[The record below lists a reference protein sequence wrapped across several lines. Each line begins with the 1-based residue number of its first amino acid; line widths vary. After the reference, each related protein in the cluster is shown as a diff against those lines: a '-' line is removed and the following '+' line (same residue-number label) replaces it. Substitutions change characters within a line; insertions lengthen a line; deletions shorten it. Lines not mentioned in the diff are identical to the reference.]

1 MIKNYFDDI
10 DDLYDINYD
19 LFGIVSNI
27 KEYKLAWVLNKIFFI
42 DLVKIDDLIIKKH
55 NRKVFQIS
63 NYFYQ
68 SDEFT
73 IRLLKNKLIYKVDL
87 NNEKFLIQ
95 KLSKFDYLFQI
106 YNSSTSFNKKEII
119 NKLNS
124 ESYIQFANFVNIN
137 LIKEKDLLLL

>member
-10 DDLYDINYD
+10 YDINYD

-27 KEYKLAWVLNKIFFI
+27 KEYKLAWILNKIFFI

-68 SDEFT
+68 TDEFT
-73 IRLLKNKLIYKVDL
+73 IRLLKNKLIYKIDL

-106 YNSSTSFNKKEII
+106 YNSSTSFNRKEII

-124 ESYIQFANFVNIN
+124 ESSIQFANFVNIN
-137 LIKEKDLLLL
+137 LIKEKDLLLI

>member
-10 DDLYDINYD
+10 YDINYD

-27 KEYKLAWVLNKIFFI
+27 KEYKLAWILNKIFFI

-73 IRLLKNKLIYKVDL
+73 IRLLKNKLIYKIDI

-106 YNSSTSFNKKEII
+106 YNSSTSFNRKEII

-124 ESYIQFANFVNIN
+124 ESSIQFANFVNIN
-137 LIKEKDLLLL
+137 LIKEKDLLLI

>member
-10 DDLYDINYD
+10 YDINYD

-27 KEYKLAWVLNKIFFI
+27 KEYKLAWILNKIFFI

-63 NYFYQ
+63 NYLYQ

-73 IRLLKNKLIYKVDL
+73 IRLLKNKLIYKIDL

-106 YNSSTSFNKKEII
+106 YNSSTSFNRKEII

-124 ESYIQFANFVNIN
+124 ESSIQFANFVNIN
-137 LIKEKDLLLL
+137 LIKEKDLLLI

>member
-10 DDLYDINYD
+10 YDINYD

-27 KEYKLAWVLNKIFFI
+27 KEYKLAWILNKIFFI

-55 NRKVFQIS
+55 NRKAFQIS

-73 IRLLKNKLIYKVDL
+73 IRLLKNKLIYKIDL

-106 YNSSTSFNKKEII
+106 YNSSTSFNRKEII

-124 ESYIQFANFVNIN
+124 ESSIQFANFVNIN

>member
-10 DDLYDINYD
+10 YDINYD

-27 KEYKLAWVLNKIFFI
+27 KEYKLAWILNKIFFI

-63 NYFYQ
+63 NYLYQ

-73 IRLLKNKLIYKVDL
+73 IRLLKNKLIYKMDL

-106 YNSSTSFNKKEII
+106 YNSSTSFNRKEII

-124 ESYIQFANFVNIN
+124 ESSIQFANFVNIN
-137 LIKEKDLLLL
+137 LIKEKDLLLI

>member
-10 DDLYDINYD
+10 YDINYD

-27 KEYKLAWVLNKIFFI
+27 KEYKLAWILNKIFFI

-55 NRKVFQIS
+55 NQKVFQIS

-73 IRLLKNKLIYKVDL
+73 IRLLKNKLIYKIDL

-106 YNSSTSFNKKEII
+106 YNSSTSFNRKEII

-124 ESYIQFANFVNIN
+124 ESSIQFANFVNIN
-137 LIKEKDLLLL
+137 LIKEKDLLLI

>member
-10 DDLYDINYD
+10 YDINYD

-27 KEYKLAWVLNKIFFI
+27 KEYKLAWILNKIFFI
-42 DLVKIDDLIIKKH
+42 DLIKIDDLIIKKH

-73 IRLLKNKLIYKVDL
+73 IRLLKNKLIYKIDL

-106 YNSSTSFNKKEII
+106 YNSSTSFNRKEII

-124 ESYIQFANFVNIN
+124 ESSIQFANFVNIN
-137 LIKEKDLLLL
+137 LIKEKDLLLI

>member
-10 DDLYDINYD
+10 YDINYD

-27 KEYKLAWVLNKIFFI
+27 KEYKLAWILNKIFFI

-63 NYFYQ
+63 NYLYQ

-73 IRLLKNKLIYKVDL
+73 IRLLKNKLIYKIDL

-106 YNSSTSFNKKEII
+106 YNSSTSFNRKEII

-124 ESYIQFANFVNIN
+124 ESSIQFANFVNIN

>member
-10 DDLYDINYD
+10 YDINYD

-27 KEYKLAWVLNKIFFI
+27 KEYKLAWILNKIFFI

-55 NRKVFQIS
+55 NRTVFQIS

-73 IRLLKNKLIYKVDL
+73 IRLLKNKLIYKIDL

-106 YNSSTSFNKKEII
+106 YNSSTSFNRKEII

-124 ESYIQFANFVNIN
+124 ESSIQFANFVNIN
-137 LIKEKDLLLL
+137 LIKEKDLLLI

>member
-10 DDLYDINYD
+10 YDINYD

-27 KEYKLAWVLNKIFFI
+27 KEYKLAWILNKIFFI

-73 IRLLKNKLIYKVDL
+73 IRLLKNKLIYKIDL

-106 YNSSTSFNKKEII
+106 YNSSTSFNRKEII

-124 ESYIQFANFVNIN
+124 ESSIQFANFVNIN

>member
-10 DDLYDINYD
+10 YDINYD

-27 KEYKLAWVLNKIFFI
+27 KEYKLAWILNKIFFI

-73 IRLLKNKLIYKVDL
+73 IRLLKNKLIYKIDL

-106 YNSSTSFNKKEII
+106 YNSSTSFNRKEII
-119 NKLNS
+119 NILNS
-124 ESYIQFANFVNIN
+124 ESSIQFANFVDIN
-137 LIKEKDLLLL
+137 FVKEKDLLLI

>member
-10 DDLYDINYD
+10 YDINYD

-27 KEYKLAWVLNKIFFI
+27 KEYKLAWILNKIFFI

-63 NYFYQ
+63 NYLYQ

-73 IRLLKNKLIYKVDL
+73 IRLLKNKLIYKMDL

-106 YNSSTSFNKKEII
+106 YNSSTSFNRKEII

-124 ESYIQFANFVNIN
+124 ESSIQFANFVNIN

>member
-10 DDLYDINYD
+10 YDINYD

-27 KEYKLAWVLNKIFFI
+27 KEYKLAWILNKIFFI

-55 NRKVFQIS
+55 NRKAFQIS

-73 IRLLKNKLIYKVDL
+73 IRLLKNKLIYKIDL

-106 YNSSTSFNKKEII
+106 YNSSTSFNRKEII

-124 ESYIQFANFVNIN
+124 ESSIQFANFVNIN
-137 LIKEKDLLLL
+137 LIKEKDLLLI